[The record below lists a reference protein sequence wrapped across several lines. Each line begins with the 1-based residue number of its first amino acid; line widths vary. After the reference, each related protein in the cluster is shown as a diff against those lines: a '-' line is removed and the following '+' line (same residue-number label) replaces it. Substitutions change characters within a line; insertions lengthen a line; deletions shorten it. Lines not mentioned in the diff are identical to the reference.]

1 VDSEGCGAADVADAG
16 SELAA
21 GAAAAADRPERW
33 WVSNTN
39 APTPEA
45 ASTTMTTTTETQIS
59 VRDLRGATGYSG
71 VPNGPPPGDPG
82 AAQGF
87 AGPPYGPPY

>member
-1 VDSEGCGAADVADAG
+1 M
-16 SELAA
+16 
-21 GAAAAADRPERW
+21 
-33 WVSNTN
+33 
-39 APTPEA
+39 PEA

-59 VRDLRGATGYSG
+59 VRDLRRGGGYSAEA
-71 VPNGPPPGDPG
+71 NGPPPGDPG